1 MRTCTAGT
9 VSFPGPTMHRT
20 PSGRPP
26 WDSRPS
32 SAYSATNLLC
42 FPGQE
47 NPQMFQLWTT
57 GFRVSE
63 RFGLS
68 QCPPPA
74 GSAETQG
81 LHRCPSVACP
91 RLSPRRSGLAL
102 NPGSASPPALPEAE
116 SPLHRSLHHWEA
128 DKWGHLPP
136 STPSPISYSPCIPHL
151 TSQALL
157 SFSPRHRRTISTTS
171 FRSSRGTLHL
181 PSTRDLGLPLTGQP
195 LEISDWLGGLQ
206 AGGKILGGL
215 GWFSG
220 SLSFQRFP
228 SQPPRPARTQ
238 RPWPAPSP
246 SWGVRSH
253 PWRKGYC
260 QGVTVTSV
268 TTNYTQQIQFTWLLI
283 LPVFRSQ
290 ISTAPVLHRLQAP
303 LLPLVPLDKVKDW
316 LLTDKTL

>member
-1 MRTCTAGT
+1 MLLKSPPLQNELFHQPSSIAPSSGPGKNKS
-9 VSFPGPTMHRT
+9 VSPLLASLLHREAQKGK
-20 PSGRPP
+20 PMSPPP
-26 WDSRPS
+26 W
-32 SAYSATNLLC
+32 
-42 FPGQE
+42 
-47 NPQMFQLWTT
+47 
-57 GFRVSE
+57 
-63 RFGLS
+63 
-68 QCPPPA
+68 
-74 GSAETQG
+74 
-81 LHRCPSVACP
+81 
-91 RLSPRRSGLAL
+91 RSGLAL
-102 NPGSASPPALPEAE
+102 NPGSAPPPTLPEAE

-206 AGGKILGGL
+206 ARGKILGA
-215 GWFSG
+215 WDDFSG

-253 PWRKGYC
+253 PGGRG
-260 QGVTVTSV
+260 TVRESQSPQSPP
-268 TTNYTQQIQFTWLLI
+268 TTHN
-283 LPVFRSQ
+283 RSN
-290 ISTAPVLHRLQAP
+290 SP
-303 LLPLVPLDKVKDW
+303 DY
-316 LLTDKTL
+316 